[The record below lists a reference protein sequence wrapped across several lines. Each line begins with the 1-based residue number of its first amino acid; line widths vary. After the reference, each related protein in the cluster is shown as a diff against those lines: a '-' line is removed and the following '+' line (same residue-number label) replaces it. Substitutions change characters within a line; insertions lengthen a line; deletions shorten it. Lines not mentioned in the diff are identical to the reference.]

1 MSENFKKIVNAP
13 HRFMEKLRKKAWNA
27 QADTAGKKTAKAVGA
42 FVAGGTEFLF
52 WLTKYAL
59 LDNHLLRKVE
69 SLLRDMN
76 LKKDEQGK
84 ANLFAEFSKKYP
96 DLSAHL
102 MYYMMFVMIAGGVQ
116 ISEYATDKIEEI
128 KTERIIQEE
137 KRGTFGAYL
146 DKVRP
151 LTPLLIA
158 DLIAKEGVRVNEQG
172 LHIPYKDSRG
182 IWTIGFGSTV
192 LKDGTR
198 VKKNTPPITDE
209 QAYELARY
217 HLENK
222 ETYYIMYCYDIANDN
237 IDVNRTSMA
246 FGLGSIF
253 YNSYSKLVESE
264 HDRNHKERFAYLRKL
279 YKEYGEAVPDS
290 LVKEAFQKYPIKNL
304 MSFGEAWMDNQ
315 DTGKMADRLGEF
327 LAGGNGLRWRRWLEA
342 GLLTGDITPQMLLDC
357 PVNGVFEFYKY
368 MDKRKSAF
376 FVGNVGSRQVNKNTY
391 KLFAD
396 WLRNPV
402 TKSGVSL
409 KKWKKVSDYMPDDV
423 VKICRSNHCVLGG
436 DVYAWSPK
444 SEAEQEK
451 QYKIEVETFV
461 LGYESLYA
469 DALAEFKNKNYK
481 VAAKKYLYMINE
493 YPNNA
498 LLRNDLAATYNNL
511 GDYDLAIEQARH
523 VLHII
528 GDKTQYAAAQYN
540 AGVAYE
546 NMGNMQKALANYKL
560 SLANGNKRAKLA
572 IDRVT
577 KLLNKSVDKRTSY
590 NKAIQNVQNRSTSKQ
605 AGVYIKHLNSG
616 RV

>member
-1 MSENFKKIVNAP
+1 
-13 HRFMEKLRKKAWNA
+13 
-27 QADTAGKKTAKAVGA
+27 
-42 FVAGGTEFLF
+42 
-52 WLTKYAL
+52 
-59 LDNHLLRKVE
+59 
-69 SLLRDMN
+69 
-76 LKKDEQGK
+76 
-84 ANLFAEFSKKYP
+84 
-96 DLSAHL
+96 
-102 MYYMMFVMIAGGVQ
+102 
-116 ISEYATDKIEEI
+116 
-128 KTERIIQEE
+128 
-137 KRGTFGAYL
+137 
-146 DKVRP
+146 
-151 LTPLLIA
+151 
-158 DLIAKEGVRVNEQG
+158 
-172 LHIPYKDSRG
+172 
-182 IWTIGFGSTV
+182 
-192 LKDGTR
+192 
-198 VKKNTPPITDE
+198 
-209 QAYELARY
+209 
-217 HLENK
+217 
-222 ETYYIMYCYDIANDN
+222 
-237 IDVNRTSMA
+237 
-246 FGLGSIF
+246 
-253 YNSYSKLVESE
+253 
-264 HDRNHKERFAYLRKL
+264 
-279 YKEYGEAVPDS
+279 
-290 LVKEAFQKYPIKNL
+290 
-304 MSFGEAWMDNQ
+304 
-315 DTGKMADRLGEF
+315 
-327 LAGGNGLRWRRWLEA
+327 
-342 GLLTGDITPQMLLDC
+342 
-357 PVNGVFEFYKY
+357 

-376 FVGNVGSRQVNKNTY
+376 FVGNVGNRQVNKNTY

-396 WLRNPV
+396 WLRDPV
-402 TKSGVSL
+402 TKSGVPL

-423 VKICRSNHCVLGG
+423 VKICRSNNCVLGG

-451 QYKIEVETFV
+451 QHKIEVETFV